1 MPPLKSLEFH
11 VYPVVDTVG
20 STDLVDIR
28 FISSDRTVHHAERM
42 DRDLAMHALFVDRV
56 KDRFADVVI
65 HSVPL
70 VRVQS

>member
-11 VYPVVDTVG
+11 VYPVVDTVS